1 MAERK
6 CLPDSC
12 LQWVWLPENIDEK
25 NTGAII
31 MAFNLFCGI
40 YRKSNR
46 KYERMFNMLNV
57 SHVTKKYGK
66 VTACNDVSFHLD
78 PGSVTVLLGPNGA
91 GKSTIMKSIIG
102 FLRHDGEITVG
113 GLPNKTTDARR
124 LLGYIPE
131 MPSLYPNLTA
141 SEHMEFLARAYR
153 LTDYKQRVD
162 ELFDRFELNDK
173 RKKFGDE
180 LSKGM
185 QQKLNICLGL
195 LPEPKMLLL
204 DEPMIGLD
212 PHAIKQLKS
221 IIEQMRNEGKTLLV
235 STHIID
241 SVDMLWDRTIIMQ
254 DGQIRA
260 NLTREEL
267 ERDGRTLEQLFF
279 DVTEGIGRDAM
290 SHTEDPASQGG

>member
-1 MAERK
+1 
-6 CLPDSC
+6 
-12 LQWVWLPENIDEK
+12 
-25 NTGAII
+25 
-31 MAFNLFCGI
+31 
-40 YRKSNR
+40 
-46 KYERMFNMLNV
+46 MLSV

-66 VTACNDVSFHLD
+66 VLACNDLSFHLD

-91 GKSTIMKSIIG
+91 GKSTIMKAIIG

-113 GLPNKTTDARR
+113 GYANKTREARR

-131 MPSLYPNLTA
+131 MPSLYPNLTVG
-141 SEHMEFLARAYR
+141 EHMEFLARAYR
-153 LTDYKQRVD
+153 LTDYKERID
-162 ELFDRFELNDK
+162 MLFQKFELDDK

-195 LPEPKMLLL
+195 LPEPKLMLL

-212 PHAIKQLKS
+212 PHAIKELKGT
-221 IIEQMRNEGKTLLV
+221 IQQMRSEGKTLLV

-254 DGQIRA
+254 SGNIRA
-260 NLTREEL
+260 NITRQEL
-267 ERDGRTLEQLFF
+267 EQDGRTLEQLFF
-279 DVTEGIGRDAM
+279 DVTENVEKDHMTDGEN
-290 SHTEDPASQGG
+290 TASQEE

>member
-1 MAERK
+1 MWTEKER
-6 CLPDSC
+6 DIS
-12 LQWVWLPENIDEK
+12 
-25 NTGAII
+25 
-31 MAFNLFCGI
+31 
-40 YRKSNR
+40 
-46 KYERMFNMLNV
+46 MLHV

-66 VTACNDVSFHLD
+66 VIACNDLTFHLD

-91 GKSTIMKSIIG
+91 GKSTIMKAIIG
-102 FLRHDGEITVG
+102 FLRYEGEITVG
-113 GLPNKTTDARR
+113 GLANKTTDARR

-131 MPSLYPNLTA
+131 MPSLYPNLTV

-153 LTDYKQRVD
+153 LTNYKQRMD
-162 ELFDRFELNDK
+162 NFFERFELTDK
-173 RKKFGDE
+173 KKKFGDE

-212 PHAIKQLKS
+212 PHAIKELKS
-221 IIEQMRNEGKTLLV
+221 IIGQMRSEGKTLLV

-254 DGQIRA
+254 NGIIRA
-260 NLTREEL
+260 NITRGEL
-267 ERDGRTLEQLFF
+267 EQDGRTLEQLFF
-279 DVTEGIGRDAM
+279 DVTEGIKRDDM
-290 SHTEDPASQGG
+290 VHDEDSTSQEG

>member
-1 MAERK
+1 
-6 CLPDSC
+6 
-12 LQWVWLPENIDEK
+12 
-25 NTGAII
+25 
-31 MAFNLFCGI
+31 
-40 YRKSNR
+40 
-46 KYERMFNMLNV
+46 MLNV

-66 VTACNDVSFHLD
+66 VLACDDLSFHLD

-102 FLRHDGEITVG
+102 FLRYDGQITVG
-113 GLPNKTTDARR
+113 GLPNKSTGARR

-131 MPSLYPNLTA
+131 MPSLYPNLTV

-153 LTDYKQRVD
+153 LKDYKQRVE
-162 ELFDRFELNDK
+162 ELFERFELQDK

-195 LPEPKMLLL
+195 LPEPKLLLL

-212 PHAIKQLKS
+212 PHAIKQLKG
-221 IIEQMRNEGKTLLV
+221 IIEQMRSEGKTLLV

-241 SVDMLWDRTIIMQ
+241 SVDMLWDRTLIMQ
-254 DGQIRA
+254 NGQICA
-260 NLTREEL
+260 NVTRQEL
-267 ERDGRTLEQLFF
+267 DEDGRTLEQLFF
-279 DVTEGIGRDAM
+279 DVTEGVGRDAM
-290 SHTEDPASQGG
+290 SQDTAQGG